1 MTRIRVAVQ
10 AHGGHGLKQIDLSSA
25 RAGVAKGQISVDD
38 TSDSKPGDPKPGDAH
53 AALQRAVHGE
63 LALLLAKPL
72 APGLYLVATPI
83 GHLGDI
89 TLRALSTLASV
100 DVVYCEDTRHSRKL
114 LDRYSLRPAL
124 RAYHEHNAS
133 EARPA
138 MLAELARGARVAL
151 ISDAGTPL
159 ISDPG
164 YKLVRAVLAEG
175 GRVIGIPGASATLTA
190 LVASGLP
197 TDCFTFSG
205 FLPVKAGARAER
217 LAELAAAPGT
227 LVVFEAP
234 GRTAATLAAMA
245 EAYGPTTPAA
255 VGREL
260 TKLHEEMRTGT
271 LADLVLWANEEELRG
286 EVVILAAP
294 IRTGARDITDADIE
308 TALAGA
314 ASGTL
319 RDKVDAVAA
328 SLGVPKKRVY
338 ALALASRA
346 D

>member
-1 MTRIRVAVQ
+1 
-10 AHGGHGLKQIDLSSA
+10 
-25 RAGVAKGQISVDD
+25 VDD
-38 TSDSKPGDPKPGDAH
+38 TPDPH
-53 AALQRAVHGE
+53 APLLRAVREE

-83 GHLGDI
+83 GNLGDLS
-89 TLRALSTLASV
+89 LRALATLATA
-100 DVVYCEDTRHSRKL
+100 DLVYCEDTRHSRKL
-114 LDRYSLRPAL
+114 LDRYNLRPTL

-138 MLAELARGARVAL
+138 MLAELAQGRRVAL

-175 GRVIGIPGASATLTA
+175 GRVIAIPGASATLTA

-197 TDCFTFSG
+197 TDTFTFSG

-217 LAELAAAPGT
+217 LSELAAAPGT

-234 GRTAATLAAMA
+234 GRTAATLKAMA
-245 EAYGPTTPAA
+245 EIYGPATPAA

-260 TKLHEEMRTGT
+260 TKLHEELRTGT
-271 LADLVLWANEEELRG
+271 LTELVTWAEQDDLRG

-294 IRTGARDITDADIE
+294 ERVGAAAVTDAHIE
-308 TALAGA
+308 AALAAGA
-314 ASGTL
+314 DGTL
-319 RDKVDAVAA
+319 RDRVDAVAA

-338 ALALASRA
+338 ALALKQAGSPG
-346 D
+346 